1 MAGSGRKPSRK
12 PDCLKLVS
20 KIAASHA
27 AVQFPF
33 SRTESLVKSLLLIL
47 GRRLASLLPVFIIV
61 SMLVFVALRALPVN
75 PAQMALPPQATLEQ
89 VEAKR
94 LEMGLDKPIW
104 EQYAIWV
111 RQAVQGDFGDSAQ
124 YRMPTSD
131 VVMARLPA
139 TIELSLG
146 ALVFALVVGVSGGLA
161 IFVVRGTPLEGAG
174 VFGTSVLMAL
184 PDFLLSLLFILLLGV
199 LIPVFPV
206 NGRLDPGLI
215 VPDRT
220 GFLVLDSFL
229 TGDPK
234 LIGSALSHMVLPVMA
249 LGLAFAPLVIRVL
262 HSSLI
267 STYQESYIRQARMRG
282 LSETEILFGQAL
294 KNAILPVIILVGTQF
309 GLLFG
314 GTLLVEV
321 IFSYPGIGNLML
333 RSMQSSDLEV
343 IQTVALIYCA
353 TTLLFNSLAD
363 AAAYMI
369 NPRLRTR

>member
-1 MAGSGRKPSRK
+1 
-12 PDCLKLVS
+12 L
-20 KIAASHA
+20 I
-27 AVQFPF
+27 
-33 SRTESLVKSLLLIL
+33 KSLLLIL

-124 YRMPTSD
+124 YRMPTSE

-139 TIELSLG
+139 TIELALG
-146 ALVFALVVGVSGGLA
+146 ALVFAIIVGVSGGLA
-161 IFVVRGTPLEGAG
+161 IFAVRDTPLEGAG
-174 VFGTSVLMAL
+174 IFGTSVLMAL

-215 VPDRT
+215 VPAQT
-220 GFLVLDSFL
+220 GFLVIDSFL
-229 TGDPK
+229 TGDPE
-234 LIGSALSHMVLPVMA
+234 LIGSVLSHMALPVMA

-267 STYQESYIRQARMRG
+267 STYRESYIRQARMRG

-333 RSMQSSDLEV
+333 RSMQASDLEV